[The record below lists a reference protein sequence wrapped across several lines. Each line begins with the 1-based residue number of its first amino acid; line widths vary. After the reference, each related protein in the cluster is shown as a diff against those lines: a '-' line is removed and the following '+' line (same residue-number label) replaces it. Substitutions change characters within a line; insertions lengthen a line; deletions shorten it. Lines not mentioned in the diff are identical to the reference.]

1 MTATSGVRQ
10 AGGWA
15 LFGLIAAVAVHF
27 LGFVA
32 LTVLCLVIAVALAR
46 AATTAR
52 GWIRVALCGVALVV
66 AALPVLLYLEMTAG
80 STVLRVS

>member
-1 MTATSGVRQ
+1 M
-10 AGGWA
+10 
-15 LFGLIAAVAVHF
+15 
-27 LGFVA
+27 
-32 LTVLCLVIAVALAR
+32 LCLVIAVALAR